1 MMGVGLSEMLIL
13 FLMMGGSS
21 GADVVSF
28 VPPKH
33 YFETMEVETTFD
45 KMMELATKEGK
56 DGRTQFQQ
64 LLAIRHLADEADA
77 FKKSPKYAEQR
88 QILEQIAAGKKANDP
103 QGFAKEQAQKALARF
118 DGKTW
123 TPPAAPVLRDD
134 ALAWFPANA
143 TFAAAWDGR
152 HTKNMLGANP
162 GALAL
167 DFVKMLP
174 PGDVRNC
181 MVALSEDEHL
191 LAQLFQFRFDQ
202 GDLEGHSFGNLFVAA
217 LSHITGDF
225 AQAVQMSSQILAT
238 RGRIYPA
245 TNVNVT
251 LAARMDDGSLVSGE
265 TNITASP
272 HRIVEL
278 MLLPADAEPL
288 PGALDAIAN
297 ADLITLGP
305 GSLYTS
311 LITNLL
317 VRGIP
322 EAIAASKATRVYV
335 GNLMTQ
341 ANESLGLTASQHIEK
356 ILQHCG
362 RNTAGRDDGLDDC
375 HSEHSEESPH
385 FAYPHI
391 FDYALINTAP
401 ISPTLLEQYAREGQ
415 TPIEPDLDRIR
426 ALGVEPIPGNFVHEG
441 KLLRH
446 DHDRVTDTILKLALA
461 AS

>member
-1 MMGVGLSEMLIL
+1 MSERKPTPPSLRVVAIGGGTGLSTLLRGLKHYVPAPAASRRATDTTARTQPQSSPQPSSPPHPCFIRDL
-13 FLMMGGSS
+13 AAIVTVTDDGGSS
-21 GADVVSF
+21 G
-28 VPPKH
+28 
-33 YFETMEVETTFD
+33 
-45 KMMELATKEGK
+45 
-56 DGRTQFQQ
+56 R
-64 LLAIRHLADEADA
+64 
-77 FKKSPKYAEQR
+77 
-88 QILEQIAAGKKANDP
+88 
-103 QGFAKEQAQKALARF
+103 
-118 DGKTW
+118 
-123 TPPAAPVLRDD
+123 LRE
-134 ALAWFPANA
+134 
-143 TFAAAWDGR
+143 
-152 HTKNMLGANP
+152 
-162 GALAL
+162 
-167 DFVKMLP
+167 DFKMLP

-191 LAQLFQFRFDQ
+191 LAKLFQFRFDQ
-202 GDLEGHSFGNLFVAA
+202 GDLQGHSFGNLFVAA

-251 LAARMDDGSLVSGE
+251 LAARMDDRSLVSGE

-278 MLLPADAEPL
+278 MLLPADAKPL

-297 ADLITLGP
+297 ADLITIGP

-362 RNTAGRDDGLDDC
+362 ANGGG
-375 HSEHSEESPH
+375 EKH
-385 FAYPHI
+385 FEYPRI

-401 ISPTLLEQYAREGQ
+401 ISPTLLQQYALEGQ
-415 TPIEPDLDRIR
+415 APIEPDLDRIR

-446 DHDRVTDTILKLALA
+446 DHDRVTDALLKLALA
-461 AS
+461 RT